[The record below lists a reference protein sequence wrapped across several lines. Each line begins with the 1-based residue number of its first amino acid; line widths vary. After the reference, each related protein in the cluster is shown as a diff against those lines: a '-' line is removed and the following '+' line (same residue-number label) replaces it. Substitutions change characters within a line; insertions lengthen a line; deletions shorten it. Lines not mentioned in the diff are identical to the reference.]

1 MLWYYKKKNSLL
13 FVVTVMVTMFLFNL
27 LSTYCSVQEMLVAD
41 VTQTEGSWNLCVK
54 DLPKDKRNICFECE
68 RKRQENKETEIWK
81 LIIKEPWIGWNE
93 ANKVIKCDEF
103 EFDIVKDFPLAYA
116 VENNSAIVFENEI
129 LVKSLSSGGDSYFFK
144 DGTPI
149 KL

>member
-1 MLWYYKKKNSLL
+1 MLDVWRKTGFLDMLL
-13 FVVTVMVTMFLFNL
+13 DAYNRGVIIAG
-27 LSTYCSVQEMLVAD
+27 LSAGAICWFEQMYTDSV
-41 VTQTEGSWNLCVK
+41 EGSLYQIEQGLGILKGIMSPHYDN
-54 DLPKDKRNICFECE
+54 RE
-68 RKRQENKETEIWK
+68 
-81 LIIKEPWIGWNE
+81 
-93 ANKVIKCDEF
+93 EF
-103 EFDIVKDFPLAYA
+103 NDIAKAFPLAYA